1 MSAISVIMI
10 TWRDIMIKCNLA
22 VLMAERKMSIQ
33 DVADK
38 TGLSRT
44 TISALVNENGKGI
57 QFETMD
63 ILCRLFN
70 ITPGDLF
77 TYFHFETLFS
87 FIIKRNQKRDPIVSS
102 EISLKN
108 VKDIIGIMAAN
119 LRTPD
124 IENVQSELVLEV
136 DVQAQIESDMSLF
149 KGNIN
154 MDLEVQLNKKNEVCG
169 FSYIAASEEF
179 SKFMRGLSYSQS
191 GFIIASFFVE
201 TANFFNEIPGV
212 NGIDNNSSI
221 AEKIREFS
229 RPRK

>member
-1 MSAISVIMI
+1 
-10 TWRDIMIKCNLA
+10 MIKCNLA

-63 ILCRLFN
+63 ILCGLFD

-77 TYFHFETLFS
+77 TYFHIETLFS
-87 FIIKRNQKRDPIVSS
+87 FIIKRNQKRDPIVSTELS
-102 EISLKN
+102 VKN
-108 VKDIIGIMAAN
+108 FNDIMAAN
-119 LRTPD
+119 LRTPG
-124 IENVQSELVLEV
+124 IEKVQSELVLEV

-154 MDLEVQLNKKNEVCG
+154 MDLEVQLNKNNEVCG
-169 FSYIAASEEF
+169 FSYVAGSEEF
-179 SKFMRGLSYSQS
+179 SKFMKGLSYSQS
-191 GFIIASFFVE
+191 GFIIASFFVK
-201 TANFFNEIPGV
+201 TVNFFNEIPEV
-212 NGIDNNSSI
+212 NGLDN
-221 AEKIREFS
+221 KIQALPMLK
-229 RPRK
+229 RPFL